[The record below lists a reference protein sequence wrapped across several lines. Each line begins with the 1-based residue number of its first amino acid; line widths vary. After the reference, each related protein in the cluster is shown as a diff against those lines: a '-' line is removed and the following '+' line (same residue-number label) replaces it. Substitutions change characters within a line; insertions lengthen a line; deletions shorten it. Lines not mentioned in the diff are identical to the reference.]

1 VSEPL
6 AEPAGAVQPAHQDRL
21 AGRGPWTR
29 RDVLAA
35 VLVGVVVVAVVG
47 VFRSAIVPTDPWRY
61 VFYARAFPF
70 EGAAPLGYTR
80 YGMVLPLLPLVAV
93 FGDAEVVFY
102 VWPLLGAGML
112 AASVYLV
119 GVRFWGRLT
128 AVLAVVLALA
138 SPITFLN
145 LSRGYPD
152 VQSTGLLALA
162 VVLALVARDQHRRG
176 QARVLLLLAVG
187 FLLGWAFEARE
198 TTVLLWPVI
207 ALVLW
212 RRGQV
217 LRHAAWVVA
226 AMALWA
232 VADVVISWVAYGN
245 PLLRVEAFLRQD
257 LATGTLPADNQARAT
272 YVGRSRWFYL
282 GAIPRLLWTSA
293 PGGAWT
299 LVVMVVGALGVLS
312 RRAGTRFVALCF
324 LLAYLGFVAITGF
337 VSPDHPSGRID
348 LQRYWVSFLPFAGL
362 AAAGSVT
369 DVADALTPGGHGRR
383 SRKLRLAFALLG
395 AAGPLVTL
403 GVYVATAPQ
412 LVVNGAT
419 QLSQL
424 RDHLA
429 SSTDGPVRIHTDSYT
444 RRLLPTYRRGP
455 FGGEDLWTG
464 TIPLLGGPSPP
475 RPGDLVALR
484 SPTDPTC
491 AACAAAVAR
500 WYAEGG
506 SVPPTW
512 TEVWAAQGRELVLYR
527 VAGRSG

>member
-1 VSEPL
+1 MSQLV
-6 AEPAGAVQPAHQDRL
+6 AEPASAVQPAAPDRL
-21 AGRGPWTR
+21 AGRGPWSR

-35 VLVGVVVVAVVG
+35 VLAGVVVVAVVG

-70 EGAAPLGYTR
+70 EGAAPLGYSR
-80 YGMVLPLLPLVAV
+80 YGMVLPLLPVVAL

-112 AASVYLV
+112 AASVYLL

-128 AVLAVVLALA
+128 AVFAVVLALA

-176 QARVLLLLAVG
+176 RARVLLLLAVG

-198 TTVLLWPVI
+198 TTVFLWPVI

-232 VADVVISWVAYGN
+232 LADVVISAVAYGD
-245 PLLRVEAFLRQD
+245 PLLRVQAYLRQD
-257 LATGTLPADNQARAT
+257 LATGTLPADDEARAV

-282 GAIPRLLWTSA
+282 EAIPRLLWTVA

-362 AAAGSVT
+362 AAAGLVT
-369 DVADALTPGGHGRR
+369 DVADALTPRRRQGRR
-383 SRKLRLAFALLG
+383 SPALRLAAAVLA
-395 AAGPLVTL
+395 AAGPVVTL
-403 GVYVATAPQ
+403 VVYVATAPQ

-419 QLSQL
+419 ELSQL
-424 RDHLA
+424 RNYLA
-429 SSTDGPVRIHTDSYT
+429 VSTDGPVRIHTDSYT
-444 RRLLPTYRRGP
+444 RRLLPTYKRGP
-455 FGGEDLWTG
+455 FGGEELWSG
-464 TIPLLGGPSPP
+464 TVPLLGGPSPP
-475 RPGDLVALR
+475 KAGDLVALR

-491 AACAAAVAR
+491 AACAGAVAQ

-506 SVPPTW
+506 SVPATW
-512 TEVWAAQGRELVLYR
+512 TEVWAAQGRHLVLYR
-527 VAGRSG
+527 VAGR